1 MKSVFNKA
9 ARLVAYV
16 GLALTSAC
24 ASHPAPPPVLIPVAT
39 PCVRGSDIPAEPAHV
54 QDQLTGDSGHDIGVI
69 AGSAIEL
76 RAWGLSMRGM
86 LIACADTQP
95 IAQTTPQSNSAAPR

>member
-1 MKSVFNKA
+1 MF
-9 ARLVAYV
+9 
-16 GLALTSAC
+16 GLLGAC
-24 ASHPAPPPVLIPVAT
+24 ATHPAPAPVLIPVAT

-86 LIACADTQP
+86 LVACADTQP
-95 IAQTTPQSNSAAPR
+95 IAQQSDSTAPR